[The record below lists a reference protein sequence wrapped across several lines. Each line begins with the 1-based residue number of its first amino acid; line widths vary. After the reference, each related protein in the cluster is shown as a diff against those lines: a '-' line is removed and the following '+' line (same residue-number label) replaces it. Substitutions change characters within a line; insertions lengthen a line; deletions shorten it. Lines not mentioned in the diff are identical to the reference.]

1 MTRPPRLPSPDAAP
15 AAQDGAQADNVRAL
29 MPRHQVGAAPATAA
43 PDPATAAAIL
53 EGIADG
59 NPLRAT
65 CDAYGIKPRAFYA
78 WLAADPALSAAYDAA
93 CAERDRARTDEADTY
108 AREALAIADAS
119 EGDTYVGEHGERRV
133 DYEAIAR
140 SKLRVD
146 TRMLLAAKLAPSK
159 YGARP
164 EDASAGKIVIEVR
177 DPTRGPHAARDAGKG
192 DPSPPNPAPI
202 PPRTD

>member
-1 MTRPPRLPSPDAAP
+1 M
-15 AAQDGAQADNVRAL
+15 RAL
-29 MPRHQVGAAPATAA
+29 VPRPQSGAA

-192 DPSPPNPAPI
+192 DPPSPNPAPI